1 MKTINLKGKNYA
13 PVSARVEQFHK
24 DHKDGSITTETTFTE
39 GYVIV
44 KATITFGVIYSTEM
58 NATSVGAINPL
69 QARTFT
75 GHSYG
80 TVKGEKAFEKLET
93 TAVGRALAFAGYLAG
108 GEIASYDE
116 IENFV
121 DDTMTVEEACHKLK
135 VVTSLQNLKL
145 VWEDLPTEIKKDNEV
160 LAMKDEMKSKLS

>member
-44 KATITFGVIYSTEM
+44 KATITFGLDDVAQVTH
-58 NATSVGAINPL
+58 
-69 QARTFT
+69 RTFT

-121 DDTMTVEEACHKLK
+121 DDVLTIDEAVFKLMDCK
-135 VVTSLQNLKL
+135 SLTELQSVFVDFPHNIKSDKEVILK
-145 VWEDLPTEIKKDNEV
+145 
-160 LAMKDEMKSKLS
+160 KDEMKAKLA